1 MKRWF
6 VLSITFVSALFQI
19 SRAQEF
25 QFQNFNEVN
34 GLPSSET
41 YEVFQDSKGFIW
53 IATDRGVSKYNG
65 AEFQNFTIRD
75 GLTDNTVFGFYEDHL
90 NRIWF
95 RTYSGALSYY
105 QNDSILSYRYN
116 ETLMNEVG
124 RSILTKV
131 YMDSLDNLWFSTIMP
146 GKAGHINK
154 QGEVFLLENGKE
166 EELFLYSL
174 SKSEYLIG
182 YTPRSI
188 KIKTIKINDVK
199 FDVDISTLIKGSPR
213 ISYVMWN
220 GQLLISINRDIF
232 LFNSG
237 ELKKVFTSLPG
248 IVNLTIDRDNFLW
261 ISFFDGGVKR
271 FANNQFEIFTEI
283 PFFKSESV
291 GNVLKD
297 REGGHWFST
306 LDHGVY
312 YVPNIEIENL
322 EWSENA
328 KVSCAVS
335 VGNRIYVGNFQG
347 ELTALEASTKTVLW
361 SKNFK
366 VPVNSVFVDKSGNI
380 WSCDISQ
387 LHCLTANGELIFSIK
402 IIQGAKSFQEVDDG
416 AVWIGN
422 NVGLFKVSREGV
434 VLSHVILQK
443 RISSLFVSDSLTYI
457 GTLSGLSIYSN
468 DLLEEKKTALDSIK
482 SRISLLHQFSTN
494 ELLIGTL
501 GEGLLILSNGKLR
514 YCNEHSALGDMIYS
528 IVQKDDAL
536 WISTENGIAR
546 IQMDELMSEN
556 IPINRLT
563 RSSGLISDKNNILLA
578 TNSHVWSFSD
588 LGISIFPNTI
598 QTFQNEKPIIYLKHF
613 QVNDVDQSLK
623 ALSLSPDQNNIS
635 LDIGVISYNNRK
647 LFYRHRL
654 NRSVVWNESA
664 NRTLSYYSLQPD
676 QYQFEMQI
684 STDKRNWCAVP
695 LVLGFEILTPFWK
708 SWYAIIIYIVAIAGL
723 GMGIYKVRSDD
734 WKRRQAY
741 LEVINN
747 HQQKLI
753 QSEVEALERDRR
765 RIAKDLH
772 DGVGTAL
779 TSVKWIVQD
788 TIQHKPVNQ
797 DQALKS
803 INENFN
809 EIILEIK
816 RIIYDLNPPALE
828 RYGLKVGLKNFIDR
842 INERTDIKAVFDY
855 FGKGEVAASVS
866 ITVYRIVQELIT
878 NTLKHSKATELKVHV
893 NQFDDSINLM
903 YEDNGIG
910 MPDLP
915 AQGFGLH
922 NIETRVQMLKGH
934 VSIESNERGT
944 FFSFDIPLIKAI

>member
-1 MKRWF
+1 MIRWF
-6 VLSITFVSALFQI
+6 LLSIFFIEALSQ
-19 SRAQEF
+19 SSHAQEF
-25 QFQNFNEVN
+25 QFQNFNEIS

-65 AEFQNFTIRD
+65 GEFQNFTIRD
-75 GLTDNTVFGFYEDHL
+75 GLTDNTVFGFYEDYL

-105 QNDSILSYRYN
+105 QNDSIHSYKYN
-116 ETLMNEVG
+116 ERLTNEVG
-124 RSILTKV
+124 RSILTKI
-131 YMDSLDNLWFSTIMP
+131 YMDSLENLWFSTVMP
-146 GKAGHINK
+146 GKAGHISK
-154 QGEVFLLENGKE
+154 KGEIFLLENGTHE
-166 EELFLYSL
+166 QLFIYNF

-182 YTPRSI
+182 YTPRSK
-188 KIKTIKINDVK
+188 KIRTIKINNIK
-199 FDVDISTLIKGSPR
+199 YDVDVSTLIKGSPR
-213 ISYVMWN
+213 VSYGIWN
-220 GQLLISINRDIF
+220 SQLLISINRDIF
-232 LFNSG
+232 LFDNG
-237 ELKKVFTSLPG
+237 ILTKVFTSESG
-248 IVNLTIDRDNFLW
+248 IIALTVDRDNFLW
-261 ISFFDGGVKR
+261 VSFFDGGVKR
-271 FANNQFEIFTEI
+271 FANNQFKLFTEI
-283 PFFKSESV
+283 PFFKSESI
-291 GNVLKD
+291 GNVLRD

-328 KVSCAVS
+328 KVSCAAS
-335 VGNRIYVGNFQG
+335 DGNRIYVGNYQG
-347 ELTALEASTKTVLW
+347 ELTALEATNRTVLW

-366 VPVNSVFVDKSGNI
+366 VPINSVFVDSEGNI
-380 WSCDISQ
+380 WSCDIAQ
-387 LHCLTANGELIFSIK
+387 LHCLRANGDPIFSLPM
-402 IIQGAKSFQEVDDG
+402 IQGAKSYQEVADG

-422 NVGLFKVSREGV
+422 NVGLYKVSKEGV

-443 RISSLFVSDSLTYI
+443 RVSSLFVSDSLTYV
-457 GTLSGLSIYSN
+457 GTLSGLSIYSS
-468 DLLEEKKTALDSIK
+468 DLLEERKTALDTIK
-482 SRISLLHQFSTN
+482 NRISLLHQLSTN
-494 ELLIGTL
+494 VLLIGTL

-514 YCNEHSALGDMIYS
+514 YANEHSALGNMIYAV
-528 IVQKDDAL
+528 VQKDSAL

-546 IQMDELMSEN
+546 IQSDKLMADN
-556 IPINRLT
+556 ILGNRIT
-563 RSSGLISDKNNILLA
+563 RGSGLISDKNNILLA
-578 TNSHVWSFSD
+578 TNNHIWSFSD

-613 QVNDVDQSLK
+613 QVNDSDLNIN
-623 ALSLSPDQNNIS
+623 ALRLAPDQNNIS
-635 LDIGVISYNNRK
+635 LEIGVISYNNRK

-654 NRSVVWNESA
+654 NRSVGWNETA
-664 NRTLSYYSLQPD
+664 NGVLSYYSLQPG

-684 STDKRNWCAVP
+684 STDKRNWSVVP
-695 LVLGFEILTPFWK
+695 LSLGFEILTPFWK
-708 SWYAIIIYIVAIAGL
+708 SWYAIILYIAAAVLI
-723 GMGIYKVRSDD
+723 GIVIFRVRSAD

-779 TSVKWIVQD
+779 SSVKWIVQD
-788 TIQHKPVNQ
+788 TIQHKPIHQ

-828 RYGLKVGLKNFIDR
+828 RYGLEVGLKNFIDR
-842 INERTDIKAVFDY
+842 INERTDIKVLFDS
-855 FGKGEVAASVS
+855 FGKGEVASNIS
-866 ITVYRIVQELIT
+866 IIVYRIVQELVT
-878 NTLKHSKATELKVHV
+878 NTLKHAKATEIKIHL
-893 NQFDDSINLM
+893 NQFEDTINLM

-910 MPDLP
+910 MPNVP
-915 AQGFGLH
+915 THGFGLH
-922 NIETRVQMLKGH
+922 NIESRVQMLKGH
-934 VSIESNERGT
+934 VRIESNERGT
-944 FFSFDIPLIKAI
+944 FFNFDIPLKAAI